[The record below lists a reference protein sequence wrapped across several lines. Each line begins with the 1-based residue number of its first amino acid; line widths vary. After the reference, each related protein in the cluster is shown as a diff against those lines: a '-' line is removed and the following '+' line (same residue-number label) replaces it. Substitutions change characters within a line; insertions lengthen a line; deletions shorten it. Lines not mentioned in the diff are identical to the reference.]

1 MELFGMKI
9 GYHSISWDWGRNLDQ
24 AITDIASL
32 GYAGTETFLS
42 VAQWDAGQLDA
53 LERRLQESG
62 IALAAFYHDGQLGHP
77 GQRQLNVQSVENG
90 ARLLQRLHG
99 DVIVI
104 GGGHPQNLPQ
114 ELEEMAKT
122 LDEMGRQAAQY
133 GITVALHPHRGCLVY
148 TEESLDRMLSLTDP
162 AYVKFC
168 PDTAHLAMAGMDP
181 LAVIRKY
188 ADRLG
193 YVHLKDYEGQEFRG
207 IGKGD
212 LDLKG
217 VFDALQDAN
226 YAGWVMIELDDQDR
240 QLEHARATMAALEAL
255 KGE

>member
-1 MELFGMKI
+1 MELFGMRI
-9 GYHSISWDWGRNLDQ
+9 GYHSISWDWGRQLTA

-53 LERRLQESG
+53 LERHLQASG
-62 IALAAFYHDGQLGHP
+62 ISLAAFYHDGQLGHP
-77 GQRQLNVQSVENG
+77 GQRQLNVQSVESG

-104 GGGHPQNLPQ
+104 GGGHPQNLPR
-114 ELEEMAKT
+114 EIEEMAKT
-122 LDEMGRQAAQY
+122 LNEMGRAAAQY
-133 GITVALHPHRGCLVY
+133 GITVALHPHKGCLVF
-148 TEESLDRMLSLTDP
+148 TEESLDRMLALTDP

-181 LAVIRKY
+181 VSVIRKHS
-188 ADRLG
+188 DRLG

-207 IGKGD
+207 IGRGD
-212 LDLKG
+212 LDIGG
-217 VFDALQDAN
+217 VFDALQDAG
-226 YAGWVMIELDDQDR
+226 YAGWVMAELDDQDR
-240 QLEHARATMAALEAL
+240 QVEHARATMAALEAL
-255 KGE
+255 RGE